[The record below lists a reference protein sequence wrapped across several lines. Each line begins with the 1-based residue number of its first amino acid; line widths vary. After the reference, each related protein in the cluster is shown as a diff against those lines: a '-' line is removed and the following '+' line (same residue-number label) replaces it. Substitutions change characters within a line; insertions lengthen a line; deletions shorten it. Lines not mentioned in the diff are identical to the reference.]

1 MAEIHRLRNPIKDKI
16 AIVGIGST
24 GFSKDGYPRSRGS
37 LAAEASIKAIR
48 NAGLTAKDIDGV
60 VGTCHNPW
68 WMVTTLGLPGVRH
81 FTNHP
86 MPLVLGITDAMNAVF
101 SGSAD
106 CVLVYHAVYR
116 TPSTSRAAY
125 ADPFRRKLGFGG
137 TDPMLPERFDPENI
151 AGGTGYTMWASRYE
165 HEFGN
170 VREATAHIA
179 VNSRTGAMQNPL
191 AAARAPLTFDDYRK
205 ARMVR
210 TPMCVLDMDLP
221 VDGGDAFV
229 ITTAERAR
237 DLPCKPVFVH
247 AATMGL
253 VANNSEDMI
262 PGLHDHG
269 HQRVIETLRGKSD
282 IWIPDID
289 VYYPYDGFTFIT
301 LSWIE
306 SIGWCRR
313 GEGLDFLRQNWSQER
328 NRLLINGR
336 IPVNTHGGNLSE
348 GGTQGSGHIR
358 EAVMQLRGEA
368 GERQVPGARRAML
381 TLGGMFFNAQ
391 GLVLRS
397 D

>member
-1 MAEIHRLRNPIKDKI
+1 MANILKLRNPIKDQV

-24 GFSKDGYPRSRGS
+24 GFSKDGSDRSRGS

-48 NAGLTAKDIDGV
+48 DAGLTAKDIDGV
-60 VGTCHNPW
+60 VATAHTPW
-68 WMVTTLGLPGVRH
+68 WMVSTLGLPSVRH
-81 FTNHP
+81 YTSHP

-106 CVLVYHAVYR
+106 YVLVYHAVYR
-116 TPSTSRAAY
+116 TPATSRAAY

-137 TDPMLPERFDPENI
+137 TDALMPERFDPENI
-151 AGGTGYTMWASRYE
+151 FGGTGYTMWASRYE
-165 HEFGN
+165 HEYGN
-170 VREATAHIA
+170 VRDAMAHIA
-179 VNSRTGAMQNPL
+179 VNSRTGATRNPL
-191 AAARAPLTFDDYRK
+191 AAAREPITFDDYRK

-210 TPMCVLDMDLP
+210 EPMCIFDMDLP

-237 DLPCKPVFVH
+237 DLPGKPVYIH
-247 AATMGL
+247 ASTAGI
-253 VANNSEDMI
+253 VARNQEDMI

-269 HQRVIETLRGKSD
+269 HHRVAETLRAKSD

-289 VYYPYDGFTFIT
+289 VYFPYDGFTFIT

-306 SIGWCRR
+306 NTGWCKP
-313 GEGLDFLRQNWSQER
+313 GEGLDFLKQHWSKEQ

-336 IPVNTHGGNLSE
+336 IPMNTHGGNLSE

-358 EAVMQLRGEA
+358 EAVTQLRGAA
-368 GERQVPGARRAML
+368 GARQVSGARTAFL

-391 GLVLRS
+391 GLVLRA